1 MAVQTVSK
9 CVKIGSV
16 GLTVREALFVDAYIK
31 NGGNASM
38 AIQEAVPKYREKKY
52 KGNMVRVMGYEE
64 LAKPQIRLAIQA
76 RLEMLALNK
85 GYVASK
91 FFQLSNDKDSKEIQ
105 LRATKELG
113 NIIGVY
119 ADGGPK
125 SSSTNVNVLFNF
137 PAGSE
142 NPRGEVIEVKAE
154 NVEKNEND
162 EDENTENG

>member
-1 MAVQTVSK
+1 MSVRTVAK
-9 CVKIGSV
+9 CVKIGDIEVS
-16 GLTVREALFVDAYIK
+16 VREALFIDAYIK
-31 NGGNASM
+31 SGGNATK
-38 AIQEAVPKYREKKY
+38 AIQDTLPKFSGEQSKAVAST
-52 KGNMVRVMGYEE
+52 MGYGE
-64 LAKPQIRLAIQA
+64 LSKPHVKQAIQA
-76 RLEMLALNK
+76 RLDMLALNK

-91 FFQLSNDKDSKEIQ
+91 FYQLSNDKDSKEIQ

-162 EDENTENG
+162 EDESTENG